1 MSLEELEF
9 YKCKL
14 CSVKLLAGKYCID
27 CSKKSKADKIINP
40 HLNTKRQSPGY
51 PFIQPTFDREYNGD
65 FITDTTTDTTA
76 GTTGIPIWTNFT
88 TAGNAITDSGAA
100 VTVGTCTTMDFN
112 FGTASQIGQDMLSSR
127 RKKSRR

>member
-27 CSKKSKADKIINP
+27 CSKKSKADKIIEP

-76 GTTGIPIWTNFT
+76 GDIPWTTFT
-88 TAGNAITDSGAA
+88 SSGNATTNAGTSF
-100 VTVGTCTTMDFN
+100 TVGTCSPLDFN
-112 FGTASQIGQDMLSSR
+112 FGTSAQIGPLNIQGR
-127 RKKSRR
+127 RKISRYQ